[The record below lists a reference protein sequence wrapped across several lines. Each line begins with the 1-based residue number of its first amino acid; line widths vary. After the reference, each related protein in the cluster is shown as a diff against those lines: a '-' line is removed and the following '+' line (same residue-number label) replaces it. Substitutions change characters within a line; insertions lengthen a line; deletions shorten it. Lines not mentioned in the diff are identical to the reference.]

1 MKVDLKKIRHV
12 LGAPERFIPLSFLI
26 AIIVGTILLMLPF
39 ATVKGESTSVLTAL
53 FTATTSVCVTGLVV
67 VDTYAH
73 WSTFG
78 QLVILLLIQMGGLG
92 VVTVGSIFLL
102 IGKKKFTL
110 GERKLLGDALNVNN
124 NRGLLGFLVRI
135 FKGTFLVEGIGTI
148 LYTTRLVPKY
158 GFVKGLWI
166 SLFQAV
172 SAFCN
177 AGMDIAGPNSMMD
190 FRDSSFLM
198 SITMILIVLGGLGFV
213 VWFDIIDGIR
223 KGISNRLRPLVI
235 VNHWSEHTKLVLLV
249 TAILITAGTFGIMIA
264 EYNNP
269 GTIGNMSFKDKFLN
283 SIFQSVTFRTAGFS
297 SVPQQNL
304 TESSCVMGY
313 VLMFI
318 GGSPIGTAGGIKTVT
333 AFLLFMNAYSYVN
346 GKKETVIFNRSVSTE
361 LMRKVAAIITV
372 SGTVVFLMT
381 MFLMAGEGIKLTD
394 ACYEIV
400 SALGTVGLSRGITP
414 TLGTAG
420 RIIVITSMYFGRIG
434 PVSMACFFVSDTT
447 LQNKISHSK
456 GMFYVG

>member
-1 MKVDLKKIRHV
+1 
-12 LGAPERFIPLSFLI
+12 
-26 AIIVGTILLMLPF
+26 
-39 ATVKGESTSVLTAL
+39 
-53 FTATTSVCVTGLVV
+53 
-67 VDTYAH
+67 
-73 WSTFG
+73 
-78 QLVILLLIQMGGLG
+78 
-92 VVTVGSIFLL
+92 
-102 IGKKKFTL
+102 
-110 GERKLLGDALNVNN
+110 
-124 NRGLLGFLVRI
+124 
-135 FKGTFLVEGIGTI
+135 
-148 LYTTRLVPKY
+148 
-158 GFVKGLWI
+158 
-166 SLFQAV
+166 
-172 SAFCN
+172 
-177 AGMDIAGPNSMMD
+177 
-190 FRDSSFLM
+190 
-198 SITMILIVLGGLGFV
+198 
-213 VWFDIIDGIR
+213 
-223 KGISNRLRPLVI
+223 
-235 VNHWSEHTKLVLLV
+235 
-249 TAILITAGTFGIMIA
+249 
-264 EYNNP
+264 
-269 GTIGNMSFKDKFLN
+269 
-283 SIFQSVTFRTAGFS
+283 
-297 SVPQQNL
+297 
-304 TESSCVMGY
+304 MGY